1 MKPREAHPS
10 TAIQFIVSFVL
21 PTILLLRF
29 SGNDQLGPAMAMVIA
44 LLFPVAYELYSLAR
58 RHKTSALSL
67 IAIGGIVLTGAVTL
81 LGLSENWLALRRSA
95 IYFVAAFVLVGS
107 ILAKR
112 PLIDMALKYMLDME
126 RVRVQAAKRD
136 TSVQL
141 QKHIDIST
149 YALIIF
155 LFVIGVSS
163 YILTLIVITAAPE
176 TAQFNSEYVRL
187 RVISLPAT
195 TLPLFVGLIAIMM
208 YLLASIEKLTGLSA
222 EELIRKKK

>member
-1 MKPREAHPS
+1 MKNTSS
-10 TAIQFIVSFVL
+10 TTIQFIVSFII
-21 PTILLLRF
+21 PTAILLGLSNESR
-29 SGNDQLGPAMAMVIA
+29 LGPIMAMALA

-58 RHKTSALSL
+58 RRKPSTLSL
-67 IAIGGIVLTGAVTL
+67 VAIGGIILTGAVTL

-95 IYFVAAFVLVGS
+95 IYFVTALVLAGS
-107 ILAKR
+107 VIAKR
-112 PLIDMALKYMLDME
+112 PLIDMALKYMLDMD
-126 RVRVQAAKRD
+126 RVRAQAAKRD
-136 TSVQL
+136 MSVQL

-163 YILTLIVITAAPE
+163 YVLTLIVITAPPE

-187 RVISLPAT
+187 RVIGLPAT

-208 YLLASIEKLTGLSA
+208 YLLASIEKLTGLNA
-222 EELIRKKK
+222 EELIRKKR

>member
-29 SGNDQLGPAMAMVIA
+29 SVGNDQLGPAMAMVIA

-67 IAIGGIVLTGAVTL
+67 IAIGGIVLTGTVTL

-112 PLIDMALKYMLDME
+112 PLIDMALKYLLDME

-141 QKHIDIST
+141 KNILIS
-149 YALIIF
+149 
-155 LFVIGVSS
+155 
-163 YILTLIVITAAPE
+163 APM
-176 TAQFNSEYVRL
+176 R
-187 RVISLPAT
+187 
-195 TLPLFVGLIAIMM
+195 
-208 YLLASIEKLTGLSA
+208 
-222 EELIRKKK
+222 